1 MCSWLGSYAYAYVC
15 SLWQQ
20 QQRQRQQQ
28 QQQQQQPSTSSA
40 AGFFSSSPVPGSS
53 SGINSNS
60 NSSSKRRAGNVGH
73 NACGVCGEDIS
84 EQSQV
89 RRVWFLLGGNGFS
102 CCRCAKTIGGQ
113 GGERG
118 GISPFPR
125 TAKKVIPHPRQ
136 MAYVE
141 LSPPYSDRKIW

>member
-118 GISPFPR
+118 GNIPLPPDSQKSDPPPQTNGLRR
-125 TAKKVIPHPRQ
+125 TV
-136 MAYVE
+136 
-141 LSPPYSDRKIW
+141 PPL